1 MHYYIMDIKMKDLEK
16 NKDSF
21 WFLFHQ
27 TVQQNMVL
35 RKKFKPIKDILK
47 SSKSHITTTILIKK
61 NVSI

>member
-1 MHYYIMDIKMKDLEK
+1 MKDLEK